1 MSSLVRACGCPISQP
16 CTCYR
21 DNQLPS
27 TPFTPSSLFIQ
38 YQSLYPAS
46 IPFLSNSYQSH
57 HLQSPLFIQQ
67 PYIPPPPP
75 VLPLANTT
83 NFVNH
88 TPASLSS
95 SLLTSSTGKR
105 KNTPNSQPTAK
116 RARPAA
122 SSATVSTQSKT
133 PVPSLPVPAAHGV
146 GPSLPAPNATID
158 TSSQPPAFSCLTDEA
173 DIIHR
178 SLLTPDPT
186 HTDHSLASDVWY
198 CTCGLVSNQKPA
210 QMLPD
215 WEKRSRQR
223 PDKEKY
229 KYLGC
234 ILCPF
239 DRAWT
244 TWKNT
249 EGQSKTIQNHLHKHH
264 FKIWRELVVMH
275 QLKGWDALPE
285 PGVSTDEEDLPP
297 FSVAEFHKLLVKWI
311 SADDQSMSVV
321 ECPELR
327 KIFRFIG
334 QHCLEDEDIPRRT
347 KMGSLVTEYFHSE
360 YEAMKQELKDAE
372 GRVLLTTDIW
382 SRTNLEGYMGITAH
396 FIVKVLKTY
405 TLRNELIAFRHIKG
419 THSGANIGKE
429 MYNIL
434 ENVGITNKLGHI
446 TTDNASNNST
456 MMEEMVKS
464 LEGLGVPFHAK
475 SNHIRCFPHVINLA
489 VKAIIGA
496 LIEPWALPENASQ
509 ADIEYHAALKAD
521 LVGRVRRFSTFVR
534 SSGQRREAFEQAIK
548 EINEAGG
555 FGEAVKKLMRLVGL
569 LKDMEVRW
577 SANMYMVDR
586 FLEQYPA
593 CERFI
598 DNSSD
603 WELEQYKFTKVELQ
617 VLTDYRE
624 LLHVFH
630 LVQEVVSA
638 EKMPT
643 LSIVLPLYEK
653 LTIVLANFS
662 ISKPQLKHAVEPAI
676 DKLKKYMSEARSS
689 KAYALAMVLNPT
701 IKFTWLKNNWT
712 NTEYLSARITVFEVL
727 LEFSRASSNQ
737 STTSSGPTRRTVTI
751 PTISSAAAQAQKVG
765 MDNFN
770 KLARSISKSA
780 IAAAASGST
789 VNSAT
794 PPTLA
799 PCSSAPNL
807 VLSDEQHKQAVTREI
822 RDYEEAGLMG
832 DNEAGELDLIRYWQ
846 ERKYQYPL
854 LFKLALN
861 VLPIQASAVPSE
873 RVFSS
878 SKETDTL
885 RCANL
890 GQTLRRLSIS
900 LSPIDVPS
908 LTTLFRPQG
917 KKISFP
923 QLQHVD
929 LIFYSS
935 AENEA
940 GFSKKNKLKQAILD
954 LRNCRKA
961 SPVAG
966 PLSVSV
972 CFIWT
977 KEHRSKTMYDYFG
990 KVEKDFHKENVDIG
1004 VQIKEEE
1011 KDDLSYEF
1019 LEDDLIHY
1027 FQ

>member
-1 MSSLVRACGCPISQP
+1 MSSIGRACGCPISQP

-27 TPFTPSSLFIQ
+27 TPFTPSSSFIP
-38 YQSLYPAS
+38 YQSHYPAS
-46 IPFLSNSYQSH
+46 IPFLGNSYQPH
-57 HLQSPLFIQQ
+57 HLQSPSFIQQ

-88 TPASLSS
+88 TPASLSAS
-95 SLLTSSTGKR
+95 SSTSSTSKR
-105 KNTPNSQPTAK
+105 KNAPSGQPAAK

-122 SSATVSTQSKT
+122 SSTTVSTKPKT
-133 PVPSLPVPAAHGV
+133 PLVNHTPASLSASSSTSSTSKRKNAPSGQPAAKRARPAASSTTVSTKPKTPLPVPAAYGV
-146 GPSLPAPNATID
+146 GPSLPAPSVTND
-158 TSSQPPAFSCLTDEA
+158 TSQDPSQPPVFSCLADEA
-173 DIIHR
+173 DITHGSI
-178 SLLTPDPT
+178 LTPDPT
-186 HTDHSLASDVWY
+186 RTDHSLASDVWY
-198 CTCGLVSNQKPA
+198 CTRGLVSNQKPA
-210 QMLPD
+210 QMSSD

-229 KYLGC
+229 KFLGC

-239 DRAWT
+239 DSAWT

-249 EGQSKTIQNHLHKHH
+249 EGQSKTIRNHLHKHH

-275 QLKGWDALPE
+275 ELKGWDILPE
-285 PGVSTDEEDLPP
+285 PEVSTDDEDLPP
-297 FSVAEFHKLLVKWI
+297 FSVAEFHKLLVEWI

-327 KIFRFIG
+327 KIFRFLG

-347 KMGSLVTEYFHSE
+347 KMGSLVTDYFHSE

-372 GRVLLTTDIW
+372 GRISLTTDIW

-456 MMEEMVKS
+456 MMEEMVHS

-489 VKAIIGA
+489 VKAVIGA

-509 ADIEYHAALKAD
+509 LDIEYHAALKAD

-555 FGEAVKKLMRLVGL
+555 FGEVVKKLMRLVGL

-577 SANMYMVDR
+577 SANMFMVDR

-598 DNSSD
+598 DNSGD
-603 WELEQYKFTKVELQ
+603 WDLEQYKFTKVELQ

-624 LLHVFH
+624 LLRIFH
-630 LVQEVVSA
+630 LVQELVSA
-638 EKMPT
+638 EKTPT

-653 LTIVLANFS
+653 LTVVLTNFS

-676 DKLKKYMSEARSS
+676 DKLKKYMSESRSS

-737 STTSSGPTRRTVTI
+737 STTSSGPTRKVVAIT
-751 PTISSAAAQAQKVG
+751 TISSAAAQAQKLG

-770 KLARSISKSA
+770 KLARSISESA

-789 VNSAT
+789 VNSDT
-794 PPTLA
+794 PRTLA
-799 PCSSAPNL
+799 PSSSAPNI
-807 VLSDEQHKQAVTREI
+807 VLSDEQHKQAVTREM

-832 DNEAGELDLIRYWQ
+832 DNKAGELDLIRYWQ

-854 LFKLALN
+854 LFKLALD

-885 RCANL
+885 RRANL
-890 GQTLRRLSIS
+890 GQVRMEQLQILKYRFRNNRNDTRLSFTEG
-900 LSPIDVPS
+900 
-908 LTTLFRPQG
+908 LTC
-917 KKISFP
+917 
-923 QLQHVD
+923 
-929 LIFYSS
+929 
-935 AENEA
+935 
-940 GFSKKNKLKQAILD
+940 SKKELCVLHQ
-954 LRNCRKA
+954 
-961 SPVAG
+961 
-966 PLSVSV
+966 
-972 CFIWT
+972 
-977 KEHRSKTMYDYFG
+977 
-990 KVEKDFHKENVDIG
+990 
-1004 VQIKEEE
+1004 
-1011 KDDLSYEF
+1011 
-1019 LEDDLIHY
+1019 
-1027 FQ
+1027 